1 MGVIDEAMNAV
12 IAIYKIYRGKRE
24 KEESMLFVYGV
35 AIGILSV
42 SYTHLPLPTT
52 PYV

>member
-1 MGVIDEAMNAV
+1 MGAIDEAMNAV

-35 AIGILSV
+35 AIGILLIIGLV
-42 SYTHLPLPTT
+42 LYLYNRVIT
-52 PYV
+52 